1 MYVGNAYPHKNLE
14 KLIKAFSG
22 MKAEEEKL
30 SLVLVGKA
38 DYFYDNLKKIVT
50 EKKVRNVIFAG
61 FVPDHDLDTVYKNAR
76 LYVFP
81 SLYEGFGIPPLE
93 AMAKGV
99 PVAVSDI
106 PCMREILGE
115 SVEYFDAT
123 DENVIK
129 KTIQEVLQ
137 NEDLCQKLVRKGY
150 EQIAKYSWEKMA
162 RETMEIYKKLA

>member
-1 MYVGNAYPHKNLE
+1 M
-14 KLIKAFSG
+14 
-22 MKAEEEKL
+22 
-30 SLVLVGKA
+30 
-38 DYFYDNLKKIVT
+38 
-50 EKKVRNVIFAG
+50 IFAG
-61 FVPDHDLDTVYKNAR
+61 IVPDHDLDTVYKNAR